1 MNYYTFLE
9 SPVDRLLLT
18 SDGEFL
24 TGVYMEI
31 EIQKLLPRMT
41 DDWRQD
47 AAPFAEAIAQLN
59 AYFAGN

>member
-31 EIQKLLPRMT
+31 EIQKLLVMANFMT
-41 DDWRQD
+41 FKLYQ
-47 AAPFAEAIAQLN
+47 PGLLL
-59 AYFAGN
+59 YFMQ